1 MAEEPTYEEAKRCP
15 KCQEPGEKT
24 KEEVARRVPG
34 ARLHT
39 IHCRNSRCSWYN
51 TPYIIQ
57 VNPDG
62 TIPRPD
68 AHKSRLFPSLP
79 PRSDADV
86 ERANAALLNSTLHN
100 GEIR

>member
-1 MAEEPTYEEAKRCP
+1 MTHTTYEEAKLCP
-15 KCQEPGEKT
+15 KCEQPGEKT
-24 KEEVARRVPG
+24 KEEAARRVPG

-39 IHCRNSRCSWYN
+39 IYCRNPQCKWYN

-68 AHKSRLFPSLP
+68 AHRSRLVPGLP
-79 PRSDADV
+79 ERSDADV
-86 ERANAALLNSTLHN
+86 ERANAALLESTLRSA
-100 GEIR
+100 EIR